1 MLPLSAKHWLPT
13 SAVLVCLAPV
23 GTALACPDCPT
34 ARAART
40 ELLSDPN
47 LWAHV
52 TLLLLPFVIVGV
64 GWALASRLGPDR
76 PVVAAGAILGV
87 GLGGF
92 FDGIVLHQILQ
103 WHNMLSSWI
112 PPDDLVTMKV
122 NMMWDGL
129 FHIFTWLMTAL
140 GLALLWRAGQ
150 RPEVPW
156 VTRSFVGALLLGW
169 GLFNT
174 IEGVI
179 DHQFLGVHHVH
190 PGAYELV
197 WDLGFLAFGLTL
209 IIGGLAMIRQ
219 NPPPPGMRP

>member
-1 MLPLSAKHWLPT
+1 MSERRNARAVRPACCGREGCSCPVMLPLSAKHWLPT

-87 GLGGF
+87 G
-92 FDGIVLHQILQ
+92 
-103 WHNMLSSWI
+103 
-112 PPDDLVTMKV
+112 P
-122 NMMWDGL
+122 
-129 FHIFTWLMTAL
+129 
-140 GLALLWRAGQ
+140 RAAA
-150 RPEVPW
+150 R
-156 VTRSFVGALLLGW
+156 
-169 GLFNT
+169 
-174 IEGVI
+174 
-179 DHQFLGVHHVH
+179 
-190 PGAYELV
+190 
-197 WDLGFLAFGLTL
+197 
-209 IIGGLAMIRQ
+209 
-219 NPPPPGMRP
+219 